1 MSDQPQAVQD
11 YLDAN
16 PFSYNDYVKVMR
28 YGINSIDEIT
38 AKDVIIADLA
48 QEILDQAQEILDL
61 EAALDAC
68 LNP

>member
-11 YLDAN
+11 YLEAN
-16 PFSYNDYVKVMR
+16 PFSYSDYVKVVR
-28 YGINSIDEIT
+28 YGIDSINTIA
-38 AKDVIIADLA
+38 AKDVIIAD
-48 QEILDQAQEILDL
+48 QAQEITDL

>member
-11 YLDAN
+11 YLEAN
-16 PFSYNDYVKVMR
+16 PFSYSDYVKVVR
-28 YGINSIDEIT
+28 YGIDSINTIA
-38 AKDVIIADLA
+38 AKDVIIAD
-48 QEILDQAQEILDL
+48 QAQEIIDL

>member
-16 PFSYNDYVKVMR
+16 PFSYNDYVKVVR

-38 AKDVIIADLA
+38 AKDIIIA
-48 QEILDQAQEILDL
+48 DQAQEILDL